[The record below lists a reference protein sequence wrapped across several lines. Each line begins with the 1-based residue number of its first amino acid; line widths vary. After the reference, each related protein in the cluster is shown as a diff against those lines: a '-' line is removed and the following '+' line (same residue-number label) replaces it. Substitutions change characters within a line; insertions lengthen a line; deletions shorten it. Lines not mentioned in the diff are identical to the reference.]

1 MSNDLHLPQ
10 TTTADQDH
18 RSGAE
23 DWRTATSI
31 SAAWGDLSPCIEGIY
46 VHVPF
51 CAHRCH
57 YCDFFTVA
65 DQDEQRDAFVDRL
78 LLELDS
84 IPSWVGPD
92 IQTIFVGGGTP
103 TYLLPADLRRML
115 SALSSRFNPSGPVEF
130 TVEANPETITEE
142 VAGVL
147 AEGGANRVSLGAQS
161 FDQQLLTTLER
172 RHDPAGVSRAVRL
185 IQKAGINRTSLDLIF
200 GIPGQDLSRWQDDL
214 DQAMEIGTGHL
225 SCYGLIYEPG
235 TPLRVRRD
243 RGEIDPVEEDLEA
256 TMYELTCQ
264 RLAREGLL
272 QYEISNWARP
282 DEQCLHNLLYWKSLN
297 WWPIGPSAS
306 GHVEGWRWRNLPR
319 LGTYLEG
326 AGLPFIRDVE
336 HLDEDG
342 RVGEWFMMGLRL
354 MEGLPRDQV
363 NLKLACEGG
372 QRRRPIIERHLDQG
386 LLSWQGDH
394 LALTPRGILL
404 ANIVTADL
412 LGPTRE
418 AGT

>member
-10 TTTADQDH
+10 ATTAGH
-18 RSGAE
+18 AE
-23 DWRTATSI
+23 GSDSYSRQTAGSI
-31 SAAWGDLSPCIEGIY
+31 MSSWSDASPCIEGVY

-65 DQDEQRDAFVDRL
+65 DQDEQRDVFVNRL
-78 LLELDS
+78 LSELDA
-84 IPSWVGPD
+84 IPDWIGP
-92 IQTIFVGGGTP
+92 QLRTIFVGGGTP

-115 SALSSRFNPSGPVEF
+115 SALSSRFNSENPIEF

-142 VAGVL
+142 VAGIL
-147 AEGGANRVSLGAQS
+147 AEGGVNRVSLGAQS
-161 FDQQLLTTLER
+161 FDQGLLSTLER
-172 RHDPAGVSRAVRL
+172 RHDPARVTRSIEL
-185 IQKAGINRTSLDLIF
+185 IHAAGISRTSLDLIF
-200 GIPGQDLSRWQDDL
+200 GIPGQDLIRWEADL
-214 DQAMEIGTGHL
+214 DQAIEIGTGHL

-256 TMYELTCQ
+256 AMYELTCD
-264 RLAREGLL
+264 RLASHGLR

-282 DEQCLHNLLYWKSLN
+282 GEDCQHNLLYWQTRN

-319 LGTYLEG
+319 LQTYLEG
-326 AGLPFIRDVE
+326 DGLPYIRDVE

-342 RVGEWFMMGLRL
+342 QVGEWFMMGLRL
-354 MEGLPRDQV
+354 MEGLRREEVD
-363 NLKLACEGG
+363 LKLACEGG
-372 QRRRPIIERHLDQG
+372 QRRRPIIERHLDQE
-386 LLSWQGDH
+386 LLVWEGDR

-412 LGPTRE
+412 LGPARE
-418 AGT
+418 SNS